1 MKNSI
6 KKKTLLS
13 LFLAFTFFFL
23 HNASYA
29 EEPNNILKTTESV
42 YRIVT
47 KTLEGEVY
55 TGSAFLISKGEN
67 YSCLATNFH
76 VVEDVNNSLYVMDHS
91 GKLIDA
97 KLIAYH
103 DKKDIAVL
111 KVTVCLEGDIL
122 VLNCDGAKR
131 GGKVYTLGFPGAA
144 DDISNEI
151 AFSVEDE
158 TIGDGIISSVREGV
172 TLEGA
177 GVTVVQV
184 SAPINSGNS
193 GGPLVNEDGE
203 IIGINTY
210 SSARE
215 GTEGISWAIHI
226 SELINVLDNNNFFE
240 YTIADST
247 GGTGLESTFSII
259 IYTAIAVLVLAIII
273 LIVLIIVNKK
283 DKNVFKAAS
292 KEKRYFESDYGL
304 SPSNPIE
311 VSSLETIRLY
321 QKSLTTVQNC
331 ELTWF
336 YDSKESNSKSSP
348 FLCVNSSFSYCIYA

>member
-1 MKNSI
+1 M
-6 KKKTLLS
+6 
-13 LFLAFTFFFL
+13 
-23 HNASYA
+23 
-29 EEPNNILKTTESV
+29 

-259 IYTAIAVLVLAIII
+259 IYTAIP
-273 LIVLIIVNKK
+273 
-283 DKNVFKAAS
+283 VFKGKPCSFILEFLRVLDFTYFFPSFMCITIFKLGVLFQRTLNKDNYRFLWKTVEKLSS
-292 KEKRYFESDYGL
+292 KNNFC
-304 SPSNPIE
+304 
-311 VSSLETIRLY
+311 
-321 QKSLTTVQNC
+321 LT
-331 ELTWF
+331 
-336 YDSKESNSKSSP
+336 KSSAD
-348 FLCVNSSFSYCIYA
+348 FMISI